1 MYRRA
6 VSGRER
12 REKEVTSVEITDDV
26 FASCDGADMLGG
38 KELTQPCRN

>member
-12 REKEVTSVEITDDV
+12 REKEITSVEITDDG
-26 FASCDGADMLGG
+26 FASCDGADVTYAKWQGINTAM
-38 KELTQPCRN
+38 

>member
-12 REKEVTSVEITDDV
+12 REKAVKSVEITDDG
-26 FASCDGADMLGG
+26 FASCGGADATYARWQGTNTAM
-38 KELTQPCRN
+38 